1 MVPILRYAI
10 YLQIIVWV
18 SEYENEICYVQIIQY
33 YHILLIN
40 VMIDN
45 FLQSGIPC
53 QESLFVATP
62 RTWGELKIDKQC
74 QATTRR
80 RVPARF
86 IDQSKQGTI

>member
-18 SEYENEICYVQIIQY
+18 SEYENEICYVQIIHY

-45 FLQSGIPC
+45 FLQFYLPNEKTLSKKCPPNTGIRH
-53 QESLFVATP
+53 V
-62 RTWGELKIDKQC
+62 
-74 QATTRR
+74 
-80 RVPARF
+80 
-86 IDQSKQGTI
+86 